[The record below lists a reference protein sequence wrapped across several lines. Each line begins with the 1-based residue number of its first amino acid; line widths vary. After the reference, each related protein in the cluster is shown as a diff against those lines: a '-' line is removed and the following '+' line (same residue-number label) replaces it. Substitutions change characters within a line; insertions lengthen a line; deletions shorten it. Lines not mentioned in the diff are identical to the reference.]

1 MDTPSLSTSQARRL
15 HPTSSIPGRNPGTQP
30 CPLVTD
36 EETEAQAS
44 GAAQSPQD
52 RVGTE
57 GQAISTP
64 ETVLLPFQETLRG
77 EREAEVQ
84 GGWEMLPG
92 RRVVGLVPQ
101 CPCPCSAVLGRGWP
115 LAGLPGTAS
124 LGLASCFLA
133 PPAPCFCTFS
143 KLKTRCCPFLGKKS

>member
-15 HPTSSIPGRNPGTQP
+15 HPNSSIPGRNPGTQP

-57 GQAISTP
+57 GHAISTP

-92 RRVVGLVPQ
+92 RRVVGWSLSAHARAQPTSGGAGPWRAPGHCLPGPRLLVPG
-101 CPCPCSAVLGRGWP
+101 AGRP
-115 LAGLPGTAS
+115 LFLYILQIKNPLLP
-124 LGLASCFLA
+124 L
-133 PPAPCFCTFS
+133 P
-143 KLKTRCCPFLGKKS
+143 R